1 VARETKSDESKCRR
15 TRSEDTKS
23 HDAKSTGTKLT
34 GTKPETF
41 VSFTLREFLPKDLK
55 ELSEIDQQC
64 FPPGIAY
71 DRRELASY
79 IQRGDALTLVAEAA
93 PCRPENYGIT
103 GSARIVGF
111 IVVHKLKRGI
121 GHVITID
128 VLPQA
133 QRTGLGSQLM
143 AQAEG
148 KLQAAGCHSMYLEV
162 AVNNLA
168 AIQFYKRHGYF
179 VLKTIPRYYQGELDA
194 LLMIKR
200 LA

>member
-1 VARETKSDESKCRR
+1 VARETVARETKSREARPK
-15 TRSEDTKS
+15 
-23 HDAKSTGTKLT
+23 DAAPLH
-34 GTKPETF
+34 
-41 VSFTLREFLPKDLK
+41 LREYLPEDLK

-71 DRRELASY
+71 DRRELAAY
-79 IQRGDALTLVAEAA
+79 IQRPDTLTLIAEATSSRAKRGETIA
-93 PCRPENYGIT
+93 PVGPSVI
-103 GSARIVGF
+103 AGF
-111 IVVHKLKRGI
+111 IVARKLKGEI

-133 QRTGLGSQLM
+133 RRSGLGSQLM
-143 AQAEG
+143 AEAERR
-148 KLQAAGCHSMYLEV
+148 LQTAGCHAMFLEV

-168 AIQFYKRHGYF
+168 AIQFYKRRGYF

-194 LLMIKR
+194 LLMMKR